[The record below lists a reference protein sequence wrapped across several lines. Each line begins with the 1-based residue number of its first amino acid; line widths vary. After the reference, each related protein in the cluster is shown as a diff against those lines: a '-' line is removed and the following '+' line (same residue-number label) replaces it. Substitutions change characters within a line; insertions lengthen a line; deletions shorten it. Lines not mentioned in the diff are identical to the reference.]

1 MSYNNY
7 VDADAARR
15 AAFDFAEPCVAI
27 MKHANPCG
35 IALGADLA
43 EAHRKAN
50 DCDPVS
56 AFGGVIAA
64 NGTVTAELAGQVAEI
79 FTEVI
84 IAPDFEPAA
93 VRDPVRAEE
102 PQGAALPA
110 PAGGQGRGS
119 TAEWRQVSGGM
130 LMQTPDLVAEPGDVD
145 RRLAARHRRAA
156 TRPRWLT

>member
-15 AAFDFAEPCVAI
+15 AAFDFAGPCVAI

-43 EAHRKAN
+43 QAHRRAHA
-50 DCDPVS
+50 CDPAS

-64 NGTVTAELAGQVAEI
+64 NGAVTADMAAQVAEI

-84 IAPDFEPAA
+84 IAPDFDPAA
-93 VRDPVRAEE
+93 LDIL
-102 PQGAALPA
+102 AAAKNLRVLRCAP
-110 PAGGQGRGS
+110 PAG
-119 TAEWRQVSGGM
+119 V
-130 LMQTPDLVAEPGDVD
+130 
-145 RRLAARHRRAA
+145 RHRVAAGQWRAA
-156 TRPRWLT
+156 DAEHRPGGRAR